1 MPPLEPIC
9 ETENLH
15 LTAEE
20 KTEPVE
26 TQVVDLGDRLKQVS
40 GWMSVL

>member
-9 ETENLH
+9 ETENCY

-20 KTEPVE
+20 KSESVE
-26 TQVVDLGDRLKQVS
+26 TQAVYLGDGLKQVS
-40 GWMSVL
+40 GSTSDL